1 MMSPPRYLC
10 VFCGSSSGS
19 RPVHA
24 EMAKRVGKAIAR
36 EGLGLVY
43 GGGSVGLMGIVADA
57 ALAAGASVIGVI
69 PQHLARKEIVH
80 DRLTEIHIVGD
91 MHQRKAM
98 MADRSF
104 AFLTLAGGIG
114 TLEEFFEILSWAAL
128 GLHSKPMGVLDT
140 DGIYQPLRALLA
152 HTVVEGFSRAQYID
166 AITYGSDPEDL
177 VVKLARQSPHI
188 LEARWTQPAP

>member
-10 VFCGSSSGS
+10 VFCGSSSGA

-57 ALAAGASVIGVI
+57 TLAAGAPVIGVI

-80 DRLTEIHIVGD
+80 DGLTEIHIVGD
-91 MHQRKAM
+91 MHERKAM
-98 MADRSF
+98 MADRAF

-152 HTVVEGFSRAQYID
+152 HTVVEGFTRAQYID

-177 VVKLARQSPHI
+177 VAKLARQSPQI